1 MSLENKKTLDS
12 YQKKAFKYLENNKKL
27 DINEVKKSNKKLH
40 KFIKENLSNIPKG
53 KILEIGSADGE
64 IAKYIKELGYD
75 ITSSDIADDFIKELK
90 QKGLNPIKLNILEDK
105 IKEKYSTILCWKVF
119 VHFTDEDV
127 LKALNNTYDALE
139 KNGILIFNVI
149 SRETRSVKEEWID
162 FPGEYSLGINRYFRY
177 YYKEELDKIIKQTKY
192 KILSFHEEIGI
203 EKSKWLVYVLKK
215 GE

>member
-1 MSLENKKTLDS
+1 MGDIMSLENKKTLDS

-90 QKGLNPIKLNILEDK
+90 QKGFPIARRTVA
-105 IKEKYSTILCWKVF
+105 KY
-119 VHFTDEDV
+119 
-127 LKALNNTYDALE
+127 
-139 KNGILIFNVI
+139 
-149 SRETRSVKEEWID
+149 REQ
-162 FPGEYSLGINRYFRY
+162 LGFAIARLR
-177 YYKEELDKIIKQTKY
+177 KQ
-192 KILSFHEEIGI
+192 
-203 EKSKWLVYVLKK
+203 
-215 GE
+215 

>member
-1 MSLENKKTLDS
+1 MSLENQKTLDA

-27 DINEVKKSNKKLH
+27 DINEVEKANEELH
-40 KFIKENLSNIPKG
+40 KFIKENLNNIKG

-75 ITSSDIADDFIKELK
+75 ITPSDIADDFIKELK
-90 QKGLNPIKLNILEDK
+90 QKNLNPIKLNILEDK
-105 IKEKYSTILCWKVF
+105 IQDKYKAILCWKVF

-127 LKALNNTYDALE
+127 LKALNNTYNSLE

-149 SRETRSVKEEWID
+149 SRETRTVKEEWID
-162 FPGEYSLGINRYFRY
+162 FKGDYSLGIDRYFRY
-177 YYKEELDKIIKQTKY
+177 YYKEELDKIINKTKY
-192 KILSFHEEIGI
+192 KIFSFHEEIGI
-203 EKSKWLVYVLKK
+203 EKAKWLVYVLIK